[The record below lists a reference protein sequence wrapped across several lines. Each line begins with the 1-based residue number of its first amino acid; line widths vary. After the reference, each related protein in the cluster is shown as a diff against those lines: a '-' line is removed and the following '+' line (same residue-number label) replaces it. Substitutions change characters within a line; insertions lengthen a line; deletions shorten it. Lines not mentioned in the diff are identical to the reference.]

1 MILCVLSNPKSDF
14 PTREY
19 KGTKS
24 IIISTRTVVGGR
36 NPFLGIAYVVVGGVC
51 ILLGTVFTVT
61 HLIRPRFVP
70 YLAPTILCT
79 NLTTENWVITLIFRG
94 TTPLA
99 LSPAAPVQPWLR
111 VANSV
116 LARPSQL
123 ATTLALFLS
132 ILHDQVLHL
141 TDPRLMQRAM
151 RFCLL
156 HPRRRGVHELSNL
169 PRLLEVERK
178 CFESHLGFWISIFA
192 FVAHVARCF
201 LFCATTHYYSLQQF
215 CFWHWKGIIGLFPS
229 IAPQLMR

>member
-1 MILCVLSNPKSDF
+1 MLSNHKSDF

-70 YLAPTILCT
+70 YLALTILCT

-94 TTPLA
+94 TMPLA

-123 ATTLALFLS
+123 ATTLALFSSMLQ
-132 ILHDQVLHL
+132 DQVLHF
-141 TDPRLMQRAM
+141 TDPRLMQWAM
-151 RFCLL
+151 RFCLSRQK
-156 HPRRRGVHELSNL
+156 PRGWV
-169 PRLLEVERK
+169 
-178 CFESHLGFWISIFA
+178 
-192 FVAHVARCF
+192 
-201 LFCATTHYYSLQQF
+201 
-215 CFWHWKGIIGLFPS
+215 
-229 IAPQLMR
+229 